1 MAVTYRGT
9 IKNGVVVLPPEAKLP
24 EGTAVRVE
32 PVNGEE
38 SGRVDL
44 AARGIDPVLAAG
56 LRARLGAFAEDWDS
70 PEMDL
75 YNNYDAAKADL

>member
-1 MAVTYRGT
+1 VTYKGT
-9 IKNGVVVLPPEAKLP
+9 VKNGVVVLPPDAKLAD
-24 EGTAVRVE
+24 GTKVRIE

-44 AARGIDPVLAAG
+44 PSRGIDQSGAVE
-56 LRARLGAFAEDWDS
+56 LRARLGAFAEEWDS

-75 YNNYDAAKADL
+75 YDNYDAAKADL